1 MPAAS
6 LETAR
11 RSSAPQSAAG
21 AAPVGVVDIGSN
33 SVRLVIFDRL
43 ARSPV
48 ALFNEKALCGI
59 GRNMVSTGRLDDSG
73 VAAAL
78 TALARFREIAGAL
91 GVTRIEAVATAAVRD
106 ARNGNEFV
114 ARARDALGSQVR
126 VLSGEDEARLSA
138 EGVLAAIPDADGVV
152 GDLGGGSLELSPVSN
167 GKVSSGLTLPF
178 GPLRLMDLS
187 DGKIERARTLVDA
200 ALDEMQGRDK
210 FKGKTLY
217 AVGGVWRNIARIQME
232 DAEHPIRILHHY
244 EISREEAAGFASFL
258 AGQSRKSLES
268 ITSVTRRRAE
278 SIPYGALVMERLLK
292 ALKLDRVVISA
303 FGVRE
308 GVLFSKLPAEE
319 RAEDPLLAACRDLAV
334 RLGRD
339 ADLGP
344 ALDRWIAPIFA
355 DDEPRFKRLRRAASW
370 LSDVGWRGHPDH
382 RAEQAFLDALNAPF
396 IGIDHPGRAQLA
408 LALYHRYG
416 GEAVDQIK
424 RVERIERFLSG
435 EAREQSELLG
445 AALRAGLSI
454 AGPSASLLSETSLR
468 LTSASVILTL
478 PRSRQA
484 LIAEPV
490 TKRLDELAKILDRQS
505 RIETR

>member
-1 MPAAS
+1 MPA
-6 LETAR
+6 ETSR
-11 RSSAPQSAAG
+11 RSSAPPQSAAG
-21 AAPVGVVDIGSN
+21 APVGVVDIGSN

-43 ARSPV
+43 ARSPF

-59 GRNMVSTGRLDDSG
+59 GRSMVSTGRLDEDG

-78 TALARFREIAGAL
+78 TALARFREIAAAL

-114 ARARDALGSQVR
+114 ARARDALGSPIK
-126 VLSGEDEARLSA
+126 VLSGEDEARLAA
-138 EGVLAAIPDADGVV
+138 EGVLAAIPDADGIV
-152 GDLGGGSLELSPVSN
+152 GDLGGGSLELSPVAN
-167 GKVSSGLTLPF
+167 GKASSGITLPF

-187 DGKIERARTLVDA
+187 GGKIERARTIVDA
-200 ALDEMQGRDK
+200 ALEEMTARDK
-210 FKGKTLY
+210 FKGKALY

-244 EISREEAAGFASFL
+244 EILREDAVGFASFL

-268 ITSVTRRRAE
+268 IASVPRRRAE
-278 SIPYGALVMERLLK
+278 AIPYGALVMERLLK

-308 GVLFSKLPAEE
+308 GVLFSKLSAEE
-319 RAEDPLLAACRDLAV
+319 RAEDPLLAACHDLAV

-339 ADLGP
+339 AELGP
-344 ALDRWIAPIFA
+344 VLDRWIAPVFA
-355 DDEPRFKRLRRAASW
+355 DDDDPRIRRLRRAASW

-382 RAEQAFLDALNAPF
+382 RAEQAFLDVLNAPF
-396 IGIDHPGRAQLA
+396 IGVDHQGRALLA

-416 GEAVDQIK
+416 GEGADQIK

-435 EAREQSELLG
+435 EARQQAESLG
-445 AALRAGLSI
+445 AALRLGLSI
-454 AGPSASLLSETSLR
+454 AGPAAALLGETSVR
-468 LTSASVILTL
+468 ITNANVILVL
-478 PRSRQA
+478 PRTRQA
-484 LIAEPV
+484 LMGEPV
-490 TKRLDELAKILDRQS
+490 TKRLEELAKILDRQW
-505 RIETR
+505 RIEWR